1 LKDQTLPVETPTTP
15 ATTDPSSEPIPN
27 PNAPPE
33 SYSFKAPEGKE
44 LDKTF
49 LDTATPV
56 FKELGLSQDKAQK
69 LVDTY
74 NKLSDAN
81 AAKLQAD
88 VKTMQDGWQNEV
100 KAKYGVQLDEK
111 LAEFGR
117 FKDIIFA
124 DDKAARTKFEK
135 ALDLTGG
142 GNHPDIVEGLIRA
155 ASKFTEGKHVSGA
168 GPSPE
173 GQRAPGK
180 PAAPSAAQAMWPGL
194 PSSNA
199 A

>member
-1 LKDQTLPVETPTTP
+1 MKDQTSTTQT
-15 ATTDPSSEPIPN
+15 AAESTSSETVSSKPVVPD
-27 PNAPPE
+27 
-33 SYSFKAPEGKE
+33 SYTFTAPEGRE

-56 FKELGLSQDKAQK
+56 FKELGLDQAQAQK

-74 NKLSDAN
+74 NKLSASTGD
-81 AAKLQAD
+81 KLKAEVTALQE
-88 VKTMQDGWQNEV
+88 GWQNEV
-100 KAKYGVQLDEK
+100 KTKYGASLDEK

-117 FKDIIFA
+117 FKDIMFA
-124 DDKAARTKFEK
+124 DDKEARTKFEK
-135 ALDLTGG
+135 ALDLTGA
-142 GNHPDIVEGLIRA
+142 GNHPDVVEGLIRA
-155 ASKFTEGKHVSGA
+155 ASKFTEGKHVSGS

-173 GQRAPGK
+173 GQKPPGK
-180 PAAPSAAQAMWPGL
+180 AAAPSAAQAMWPSL